1 MRLTTMSRPKGIFIT
16 IEGIDAAGKRTQTSI
31 LRAWLNSK
39 GLTTRTLSFPAYET
53 TIGKEIRKF
62 LDGSVDYPQR
72 VRAMLYAANRWEK
85 KAELEVTLSKTDVT
99 IVDRYS
105 GSNLAYGVSNG
116 LELEWLLQLEEGLPE
131 PDLVLLL
138 DASPTKL
145 VPRRGD
151 RKDSYER
158 NISLQ
163 EKAREAYIGLA
174 KRFGWSIVDA
184 DGGIEETSQ
193 GVISAVSQS
202 LGARLSTK
210 K

>member
-1 MRLTTMSRPKGIFIT
+1 MSRPKGIFIA

-31 LRAWLNSK
+31 LRAWFGSK
-39 GLTTRTLSFPAYET
+39 GMTTHTISFPAYDT

-62 LDGSVDYPQR
+62 LDGSVDYPQQ

-85 KAELEVTLSKTDVT
+85 RAEIEAMLAKTDAT

-116 LELEWLLQLEEGLPE
+116 LDIEWLLHLEEGLPE

-163 EKAREAYIGLA
+163 EKARDAYVKLA
-174 KRFGWSIVDA
+174 KRFAWSVVDA
-184 DGGIEETSQ
+184 NGGIEETSRAL
-193 GVISAVSQS
+193 ISTVSES
-202 LGARLSTK
+202 LKAKLQAKR
-210 K
+210 

>member
-1 MRLTTMSRPKGIFIT
+1 MSRPKGIFIA

-31 LRAWLNSK
+31 LRAWFGSK
-39 GLTTRTLSFPAYET
+39 GMTTHTISFPAYDT

-62 LDGSVDYPQR
+62 LDGSVDYPQQ

-85 KAELEVTLSKTDVT
+85 RAEIEAMLAKTDAT

-116 LELEWLLQLEEGLPE
+116 LDIEWLLHLEEGLPE

-163 EKAREAYIGLA
+163 EKARDAYVKLA
-174 KRFGWSIVDA
+174 KRFAWSVVDA
-184 DGGIEETSQ
+184 NGGIEETSRAL
-193 GVISAVSQS
+193 ISTVSES
-202 LGARLSTK
+202 LKAKLQTK
-210 K
+210 R

>member
-62 LDGSVDYPQR
+62 LDGSVDYPQQ

-85 KAELEVTLSKTDVT
+85 KAELEAILSKTDVT

-116 LELEWLLQLEEGLPE
+116 LELEWLLQLEHGLPE

-163 EKAREAYIGLA
+163 EKARDAYLGLA
-174 KRFGWSIVDA
+174 KRFGWSMVDA
-184 DGGIEETSQ
+184 DGGIEETSW

-202 LGARLSTK
+202 LGARLPTK

>member
-1 MRLTTMSRPKGIFIT
+1 MSGPKGIFIA
-16 IEGIDAAGKRTQTSI
+16 IEGIDAAGKRTQSSI

-39 GLTTRTLSFPAYET
+39 GLTTRALSFPAYET
-53 TIGKEIRKF
+53 IIGKEIRKF
-62 LDGSVDYPQR
+62 LEGSVDYPQQ

-85 KAELEVTLSKTDVT
+85 KAELESIISKTDVT

-116 LELEWLLQLEEGLPE
+116 LELEWLRHLEEGLPE
-131 PDLVLLL
+131 PNLVLLL

-163 EKAREAYIGLA
+163 EKAREAYLGLA

-184 DGGIEETSQ
+184 NGSIEETSR
-193 GVISAVSQS
+193 GIISAVSRS
-202 LGARLSTK
+202 LEAKIPTK

>member
-1 MRLTTMSRPKGIFIT
+1 LTTH
-16 IEGIDAAGKRTQTSI
+16 
-31 LRAWLNSK
+31 
-39 GLTTRTLSFPAYET
+39 TLSFPAYET

-62 LDGSVDYPQR
+62 LDGNVNYPQQ

-85 KAELEVTLSKTDVT
+85 KAELEAILSKTDVT

-116 LELEWLLQLEEGLPE
+116 LELEWLLHLEEGLPE
-131 PDLVLLL
+131 PDLVVLL

-145 VPRRGD
+145 APRRGD
-151 RKDSYER
+151 RKDSYEL

-163 EKAREAYIGLA
+163 EKARDAYLRLA

-184 DGGIEETSQ
+184 DEGIEETSR
-193 GVISAVSQS
+193 GMISAVSQS
-202 LGARLSTK
+202 LGARLPTK

>member
-1 MRLTTMSRPKGIFIT
+1 MSRPKGIFIAV
-16 IEGIDAAGKRTQTSI
+16 EGIDAAGKRTQTSI
-31 LRAWLNSK
+31 LRAWFNSR
-39 GLTTRTLSFPAYET
+39 GLTTRTISFPDYET
-53 TIGKEIRKF
+53 TLGKEIRKF
-62 LDGSVDYPQR
+62 LDGSVDYPQQ

-85 KAELEVTLSKTDVT
+85 KAELEAILSKTDVT

-116 LELEWLLQLEEGLPE
+116 LELEWLLHLEEGLPE

-158 NISLQ
+158 NIVLQ
-163 EKAREAYIGLA
+163 EKARDAYLDLA
-174 KRFGWSIVDA
+174 KQFGWNVVDA
-184 DGGIEETSQ
+184 DGGIEETSR

-202 LGARLSTK
+202 LGARLPTK

>member
-1 MRLTTMSRPKGIFIT
+1 MSRPRGIFIA
-16 IEGIDAAGKRTQTSI
+16 IEGIDAAGKRTQASI
-31 LRAWLNSK
+31 LRAWLGSK
-39 GLTTRTLSFPAYET
+39 GMTTHALSFPAYET

-62 LDGSVDYPQR
+62 LDGSVDYPQQ

-85 KAELEVTLSKTDVT
+85 KAELEAVLAKTDAT
-99 IVDRYS
+99 IVDRYT

-116 LELEWLLQLEEGLPE
+116 LDLEWLLHLEEGLPE

-158 NISLQ
+158 NIGLQ
-163 EKAREAYIGLA
+163 EKARDAYLKLA
-174 KRFGWSIVDA
+174 KRFGWSVINA
-184 DGGIEETSQ
+184 NGGIEDTSQ
-193 GVISAVSQS
+193 ALISVASES
-202 LGARLSTK
+202 LKAKLPAK

>member
-116 LELEWLLQLEEGLPE
+116 LELEWLLQLETGLPE

-163 EKAREAYIGLA
+163 EKAREAYLGLA

>member
-1 MRLTTMSRPKGIFIT
+1 M
-16 IEGIDAAGKRTQTSI
+16 
-31 LRAWLNSK
+31 
-39 GLTTRTLSFPAYET
+39 TTRTISFPDYET
-53 TIGKEIRKF
+53 TLGKEIRKF
-62 LDGSVDYPQR
+62 LDGSVDYPQQ

-85 KAELEVTLSKTDVT
+85 KAELEAILSKTDVT

-116 LELEWLLQLEEGLPE
+116 LELEWLLHLEEGLPE

-158 NISLQ
+158 NIVLQ
-163 EKAREAYIGLA
+163 EKARDAYLDLA
-174 KRFGWSIVDA
+174 KQFGWNVVDA
-184 DGGIEETSQ
+184 DGGIEETSR

-202 LGARLSTK
+202 LGARLPTK

>member
-1 MRLTTMSRPKGIFIT
+1 MSRPKGIFIA

-31 LRAWLNSK
+31 LRAWFGSK
-39 GLTTRTLSFPAYET
+39 GMTTHTISFPAYDT
-53 TIGKEIRKF
+53 TIGKEIRNF
-62 LDGSVDYPQR
+62 LDGSVDYPQQ

-85 KAELEVTLSKTDVT
+85 RAEIEAMLAKTDAT

-116 LELEWLLQLEEGLPE
+116 LDLEWLLHLEEGLPE

-163 EKAREAYIGLA
+163 EKARDAYVKLA
-174 KRFGWSIVDA
+174 KRFGWSVVDA
-184 DGGIEETSQ
+184 NGGIEETSRAL
-193 GVISAVSQS
+193 ISTVSES
-202 LGARLSTK
+202 LKAKLQTK
-210 K
+210 R

>member
-1 MRLTTMSRPKGIFIT
+1 MSRPKGIFIVV
-16 IEGIDAAGKRTQTSI
+16 EGIDAAGKRTQTSI
-31 LRAWLNSK
+31 LRAWFNSK
-39 GLTTRTLSFPAYET
+39 GLTTHTLSFPAYET
-53 TIGKEIRKF
+53 IIGKEIRKF
-62 LDGSVDYPQR
+62 LDGSANYPQQ

-85 KAELEVTLSKTDVT
+85 KAELEAILSKTDVT

-116 LELEWLLQLEEGLPE
+116 LELEWLLNLEDGLPK

-158 NISLQ
+158 NIGLQ
-163 EKAREAYIGLA
+163 EKARDAYLGLA
-174 KRFGWSIVDA
+174 KRFGWRIVNA
-184 DGGIEETSQ
+184 DGGIEETS
-193 GVISAVSQS
+193 GGIISAVSQS
-202 LGARLSTK
+202 LGARLPAK
-210 K
+210 N

>member
-1 MRLTTMSRPKGIFIT
+1 MSRPKGIFID

-31 LRAWLNSK
+31 LRAWFGSK
-39 GLTTRTLSFPAYET
+39 GMTTHALSFPAYET

-62 LDGSVDYPQR
+62 LDGSVDYPQQ

-85 KAELEVTLSKTDVT
+85 KAELEAVLAKTDAT
-99 IVDRYS
+99 IVDRYT

-116 LELEWLLQLEEGLPE
+116 LDLEWLLHLEEGLPE

-163 EKAREAYIGLA
+163 EKARDAYLKLA
-174 KRFGWSIVDA
+174 KRFGWSVIDA
-184 DGGIEETSQ
+184 NGGIEETSQ
-193 GVISAVSQS
+193 VLISTAFES
-202 LGARLSTK
+202 LKSKLQAK

>member
-1 MRLTTMSRPKGIFIT
+1 MSGPKGIFIA
-16 IEGIDAAGKRTQTSI
+16 IEGIDAAGKRTQSSI

-39 GLTTRTLSFPAYET
+39 GLTTRALSFPAYET
-53 TIGKEIRKF
+53 IIGKEIRKF
-62 LDGSVDYPQR
+62 LEGSVDYPQQ

-85 KAELEVTLSKTDVT
+85 KAELESIISKTDVT

-116 LELEWLLQLEEGLPE
+116 LELEWLRHLEEGLPE

-163 EKAREAYIGLA
+163 EKAREAYLGLA

-184 DGGIEETSQ
+184 NGSIEETSR
-193 GVISAVSQS
+193 GIISAVSRS
-202 LGARLSTK
+202 LEAKLSTK

>member
-1 MRLTTMSRPKGIFIT
+1 MSRPQGIFIA

-31 LRAWLNSK
+31 LRAWLGSK
-39 GLTTRTLSFPAYET
+39 GMTTHALSFPAYET
-53 TIGKEIRKF
+53 TIGKEIKRF
-62 LDGSVDYPQR
+62 LDGSVDYPQQ

-85 KAELEVTLSKTDVT
+85 KAEIEAMLAKTDVT

-105 GSNLAYGVSNG
+105 GSNLAYGISNG
-116 LELEWLLQLEEGLPE
+116 LDLEWLLHLEEGLPE
-131 PDLVLLL
+131 PDLVILL

-158 NISLQ
+158 NIGLQ
-163 EKAREAYIGLA
+163 EKAREVYLKLA
-174 KRFGWSIVDA
+174 KRFGWSVVDA
-184 DGGIEETSQ
+184 NVGIEETSQ
-193 GVISAVSQS
+193 ALIPIASES
-202 LGARLSTK
+202 LKAKLTAK

>member
-1 MRLTTMSRPKGIFIT
+1 MSRPKGILIA
-16 IEGIDAAGKRTQTSI
+16 IEGIDAAGKRTQSSI
-31 LRAWLNSK
+31 LQAWFNSK
-39 GLTTRTLSFPAYET
+39 GLTTRTLSFPVYET

-62 LDGSVDYPQR
+62 LDGSVDYPQQ

-85 KAELEVTLSKTDVT
+85 KTELEAVLSKTDVT

-116 LELEWLLQLEEGLPE
+116 LELKWLLHLEEGLPE

-158 NISLQ
+158 NASLQ
-163 EKAREAYIGLA
+163 EKAREAYIRLA

-184 DGGIEETSQ
+184 DGGIEETSR

-202 LGARLSTK
+202 LGARLPTK

>member
-1 MRLTTMSRPKGIFIT
+1 MSRPKGIFIA

-31 LRAWLNSK
+31 LRAWFGSK
-39 GLTTRTLSFPAYET
+39 GMTTNTISFPAYDT
-53 TIGKEIRKF
+53 NIGKEIRKF
-62 LDGSVDYPQR
+62 LDGSVDYPQQ

-85 KAELEVTLSKTDVT
+85 RAELEALLAKTDAT

-116 LELEWLLQLEEGLPE
+116 LDLEWLLHLEEGLPE
-131 PDLVLLL
+131 PDLVILL

-163 EKAREAYIGLA
+163 EKAQDAYMKLA
-174 KRFGWSIVDA
+174 KRFGWTVVDA
-184 DGGIEETSQ
+184 NGGIEETSRAL
-193 GVISAVSQS
+193 ISTVSES
-202 LGARLSTK
+202 LKVKLQTK
-210 K
+210 R

>member
-1 MRLTTMSRPKGIFIT
+1 MSRPKGIFIVV
-16 IEGIDAAGKRTQTSI
+16 EGIDATGKRTQTSI
-31 LRAWLNSK
+31 LRAWFNSR
-39 GLTTRTLSFPAYET
+39 GLTTRTISFPAYET

-62 LDGSVDYPQR
+62 LDGSVDYPQQ

-85 KAELEVTLSKTDVT
+85 KAELEAVLSKTDVT

-116 LELEWLLQLEEGLPE
+116 LELEWLLHLEEGLPE

-151 RKDSYER
+151 RRDSYER
-158 NISLQ
+158 NIVLQ
-163 EKAREAYIGLA
+163 EKARDAYLKLA
-174 KRFGWSIVDA
+174 KQFGWSVVDA
-184 DGGIEETSQ
+184 DGGIEETSR
-193 GVISAVSQS
+193 GIISVVSQS
-202 LGARLSTK
+202 LGARLPTK

>member
-1 MRLTTMSRPKGIFIT
+1 MSRPKGIFIA
-16 IEGIDAAGKRTQTSI
+16 IEGIDAAGKRTQSSI

-39 GLTTRTLSFPAYET
+39 GLTTHTLSFPSYET

-62 LDGSVDYPQR
+62 LDGSIDYPQQ

-85 KAELEVTLSKTDVT
+85 KAELEAILSKTDVT

-116 LELEWLLQLEEGLPE
+116 LELDWLLHLEEGLPE

-158 NISLQ
+158 NIGLQ
-163 EKAREAYIGLA
+163 EKARDAYLRLA

-184 DGGIEETSQ
+184 DGGIEETSG
-193 GVISAVSQS
+193 GVVSAVSRS
-202 LGARLSTK
+202 LGARLPTK

>member
-1 MRLTTMSRPKGIFIT
+1 MRLTTMSRPKGIFIA

-39 GLTTRTLSFPAYET
+39 GLTTHALSFPAYET

-62 LDGSVDYPQR
+62 LDGSVNYPQQ

-85 KAELEVTLSKTDVT
+85 KAELEAIISKTDVT

-116 LELEWLLQLEEGLPE
+116 LELDWLLQLEQGLPE

-163 EKAREAYIGLA
+163 EKARDAYLGLA
-174 KRFGWSIVDA
+174 KRFGWSMVDA
-184 DGGIEETSQ
+184 DGGIEETSR

-202 LGARLSTK
+202 LGARLPTK

>member
-1 MRLTTMSRPKGIFIT
+1 M
-16 IEGIDAAGKRTQTSI
+16 
-31 LRAWLNSK
+31 
-39 GLTTRTLSFPAYET
+39 TTRTLSFPAYET

-62 LDGSVDYPQR
+62 LDGNVDYPQQ

-85 KAELEVTLSKTDVT
+85 KADLEAILSRTDVT

-116 LELEWLLQLEEGLPE
+116 LKLEWLLHLEEGLPE

-138 DASPTKL
+138 DASPTRL

-163 EKAREAYIGLA
+163 EKARDTYLRLA
-174 KRFGWSIVDA
+174 KQFGWSVVNA
-184 DGGIEETSQ
+184 DGGIEETSR
-193 GVISAVSQS
+193 GIISAVSRS
-202 LGARLSTK
+202 LETRLPTEN
-210 K
+210 

>member
-1 MRLTTMSRPKGIFIT
+1 MSRPKGIFIV

-31 LRAWLNSK
+31 LRAWFNSK
-39 GLTTRTLSFPAYET
+39 GLTTRTVSFPAYET

-62 LDGSVDYPQR
+62 LDGNVDYPQQ

-85 KAELEVTLSKTDVT
+85 KADLEAILSRTDVT

-116 LELEWLLQLEEGLPE
+116 LKLEWLLHLEEGLPE

-138 DASPTKL
+138 DASPTRL

-163 EKAREAYIGLA
+163 EKARDTYLRLA
-174 KRFGWSIVDA
+174 KQFGWSVVNA
-184 DGGIEETSQ
+184 DGGIEETSR
-193 GVISAVSQS
+193 GIISAVSRS
-202 LGARLSTK
+202 LETRLPTEN
-210 K
+210 

>member
-1 MRLTTMSRPKGIFIT
+1 MSRPRGVFIA
-16 IEGIDAAGKRTQTSI
+16 IEGIDAAGKRTQASI
-31 LRAWLNSK
+31 LRAWFGSK
-39 GLTTRTLSFPAYET
+39 GMTTHALSFPAYET

-62 LDGSVDYPQR
+62 LEGGIDYPQQ

-85 KAELEVTLSKTDVT
+85 KAELEAVLAKTDAT
-99 IVDRYS
+99 IVDRYT

-116 LELEWLLQLEEGLPE
+116 LDLEWLLKLEEGLPE

-138 DASPTKL
+138 DASPTRL

-163 EKAREAYIGLA
+163 EKAREAYLSLA
-174 KRFGWSIVDA
+174 KRFGWSVIDA
-184 DGGIEETSQ
+184 NGGIEETSRAL
-193 GVISAVSQS
+193 ISVVSES
-202 LGARLSTK
+202 LKAKLPAK